1 MVVACQ
7 QFIHK
12 AKLEVNRKGIEAAA
26 VTVVGMNGTAAPID
40 PVYKKVYLDFI
51 VEKAFG
57 YVIEKDNGI
66 VLVSG
71 VIKTI

>member
-1 MVVACQ
+1 
-7 QFIHK
+7 
-12 AKLEVNRKGIEAAA
+12 
-26 VTVVGMNGTAAPID
+26 MNGTAAPID

-57 YVIEKDNGI
+57 YVIEKNNGI
-66 VLVSG
+66 VLFSG